1 MQPWDWGKP
10 KVPWPS
16 LEPLHFALLKR
27 AQPSGSGV
35 PAESFAQTP
44 TLSALV

>member
-1 MQPWDWGKP
+1 MQPWLSPVP

-44 TLSALV
+44 PPSALV